1 VKRDYTPEHAVSLID
16 DVQRHLGPAE
26 IQQISQH
33 LGVDEGTAQSAVQS
47 ALPMMVAGMAGNA
60 QQPGGESQIQSLL
73 GGHGGLLGSLSS
85 VIASASAGAGMSDG
99 AGGAGGLLGSIFGA
113 HRDSVQ
119 NSVQQTSNLQP
130 DQTKKLLAI
139 LAPIVLAVLARRHA
153 AATADGKQASGS
165 LGGALQQDAQ
175 AAQGSVHPQLGGILG
190 KIMSHV
196 EGPRA

>member
-1 VKRDYTPEHAVSLID
+1 VSLID
-16 DVQRHLGPAE
+16 DVQQHLGPAE

-33 LGVDEGTAQSAVQS
+33 LGVDETTAQSAVQS

-73 GGHGGLLGSLSS
+73 GGHGGLLGNLSS
-85 VIASASAGAGMSDG
+85 VIASASAGAGMSDAG
-99 AGGAGGLLGSIFGA
+99 GGAGGLLGSIFGA

-119 NSVQQTSNLQP
+119 TSVQQTSNLQP

-153 AATADGKQASGS
+153 STADGKQTSGS

-175 AAQGSVHPQLGGILG
+175 AAQGSAHPQLGGLLG

>member
-1 VKRDYTPEHAVSLID
+1 VSLID
-16 DVQRHLGPAE
+16 DVQQHLGPAE
-26 IQQISQH
+26 IQQISEH
-33 LGVDEGTAQSAVQS
+33 LGVDENTAQSAVQS

-73 GGHGGLLGSLSS
+73 GGHGGMLGNLSS

-99 AGGAGGLLGSIFGA
+99 GGGAGGLLGSIFGA

-153 AATADGKQASGS
+153 GAATADGKQTSGS
-165 LGGALQQDAQ
+165 LGGALQQDAR
-175 AAQGSVHPQLGGILG
+175 AAQSGAHPQLGGILG